1 MQQGHKDVFGTW
13 DVGMRE
19 IWNARCV
26 YGDMGLRD
34 GDVGMQDTGR
44 RDVELRT
51 WGRMIGVMG
60 T

>member
-1 MQQGHKDVFGTW
+1 MGRGTSGC
-13 DVGMRE
+13 VKSGM
-19 IWNARCV
+19 AGCV

-44 RDVELRT
+44 RDVELGT
-51 WGRMIGVMG
+51 WGRMIGVIG